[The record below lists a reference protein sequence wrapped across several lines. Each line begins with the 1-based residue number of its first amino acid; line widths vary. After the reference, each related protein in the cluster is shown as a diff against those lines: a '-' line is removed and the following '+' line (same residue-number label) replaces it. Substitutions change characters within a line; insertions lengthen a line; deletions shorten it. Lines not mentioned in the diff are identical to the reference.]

1 MDRRTLYLLI
11 IMALVAHLALFL
23 PLPLVVQ
30 AVAALI
36 VAGLLPGALLVEA
49 LVGQSEA
56 PPALAERLLYSIGTG
71 YAVMVFG
78 MLAVS
83 YLPGPVTT
91 WQTLLTFDL
100 TTTLLA
106 VFVWWRIHQYVLR
119 STYYVSTIA
128 LVHRRL
134 PHPPPHQQ
142 FLPPRQL
149 GLRRV
154 PG

>member
-1 MDRRTLYLLI
+1 MEMPPRWRHFQRGKRVCGNRMHRRILFLLI
-11 IMALVAHLALFL
+11 IMTLVAHLALFL

-49 LVGQSEA
+49 VVGQSEA
-56 PPALAERLLYSIGTG
+56 PPDRAERLLYAIGAG

-83 YLPGPVTT
+83 YLPGPVTL

-100 TTTLLA
+100 ATTLLA
-106 VFVWWRIHQYVLR
+106 AIVWWRSR
-119 STYYVSTIA
+119 
-128 LVHRRL
+128 
-134 PHPPPHQQ
+134 
-142 FLPPRQL
+142 
-149 GLRRV
+149 
-154 PG
+154 